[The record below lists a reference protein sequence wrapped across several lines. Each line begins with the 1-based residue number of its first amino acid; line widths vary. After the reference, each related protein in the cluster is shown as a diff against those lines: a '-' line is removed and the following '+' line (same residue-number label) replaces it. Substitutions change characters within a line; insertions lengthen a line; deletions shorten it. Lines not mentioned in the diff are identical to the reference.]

1 MAGDPRMS
9 DPIRPR
15 RSALYLPASNARAA
29 DKARA
34 LPCDVVILD
43 LEDAV
48 APDAKLEARALAAS
62 AVQVG
67 GYGSREVVIRGNGL
81 DTPWGRDDLAAIA
94 AARPDAVLIP
104 KVSSPADIQAAR
116 AAVGPDLP
124 IWAMIETCAA
134 MFSLETLGTAS
145 VAAGVSVWV
154 IGSNDLAKEM
164 RCALT
169 TERAPLLAALSLS
182 VMAARAHGLTILDGV
197 FNDIADAEGL
207 AQQCAQGAAF
217 GFDGK
222 TLIHPGQIEAANRAF
237 SPDPEAVVWARMVVD
252 AFAQPGTGDKGVL
265 KVDGRMVERLHLAQA
280 QRLIA
285 IAGAIVARET
295 A

>member
-1 MAGDPRMS
+1 MS
-9 DPIRPR
+9 DLIRPR

-29 DKARA
+29 DKARG

-48 APDAKLEARALAAS
+48 APDAKAEARALAVS
-62 AVQVG
+62 AVQTG
-67 GYGSREVVIRGNGL
+67 GYGARELVIRANGL

-94 AARPDAVLIP
+94 AVRPDAVLIP
-104 KVSSPADIQAAR
+104 KISAPADIQDVR
-116 AAVGPDLP
+116 AAIGPDLP

-134 MFSLETLGTAS
+134 MFALEAIGAAS
-145 VAAGVSVWV
+145 AAAGVSVWV

-169 TERAPLLAALSLS
+169 TDRAPLLTALSLS

-197 FNDIADAEGL
+197 FNEIADAEGL
-207 AQQCAQGAAF
+207 AHQCAQGAAF
-217 GFDGK
+217 GFDCT

-237 SPDPEAVVWARMVVD
+237 SPDPEAVAWARVVVD

-285 IAGAIVARET
+285 IAEAIAARET

>member
-1 MAGDPRMS
+1 MS
-9 DPIRPR
+9 DLIRPR

-29 DKARA
+29 DKARG

-48 APDAKLEARALAAS
+48 APDAKAEARALAVS
-62 AVQVG
+62 AVQTG
-67 GYGSREVVIRGNGL
+67 GYGARELVIRANGL

-94 AARPDAVLIP
+94 AVRPDAVLIP
-104 KVSSPADIQAAR
+104 KISAPADIQDVR
-116 AAVGPDLP
+116 AAIGPDLP

-134 MFSLETLGTAS
+134 MFALEAIGAAS
-145 VAAGVSVWV
+145 AAAGVSVWV

-169 TERAPLLAALSLS
+169 TDRAPLLTALSLS

-207 AQQCAQGAAF
+207 AHQCAQGAMF

-222 TLIHPGQIEAANRAF
+222 TLIHPGQIEAANLAF
-237 SPDPEAVVWARMVVD
+237 SPDPEAVAWARVVVE

-285 IAGAIVARET
+285 IAGAITARE
-295 A
+295 AA

>member
-1 MAGDPRMS
+1 MS
-9 DPIRPR
+9 DLIRPR

-29 DKARA
+29 DKARG

-48 APDAKLEARALAAS
+48 APDAKAEARALAVS
-62 AVQVG
+62 AVQTG
-67 GYGSREVVIRGNGL
+67 GYGARELVIRANGL

-94 AARPDAVLIP
+94 AVRPDAVLIP
-104 KVSSPADIQAAR
+104 KISAPADIQDVR
-116 AAVGPDLP
+116 AAIGPDLP

-134 MFSLETLGTAS
+134 MFALEAIGAASTAS
-145 VAAGVSVWV
+145 GVSVWV

-169 TERAPLLAALSLS
+169 TDRAPLLTALSLS

-207 AQQCAQGAAF
+207 AHQCAQGAMF

-237 SPDPEAVVWARMVVD
+237 SPDPEAVAWARMVVE

-265 KVDGRMVERLHLAQA
+265 KVEGRMVERLHLAQA

-285 IAGAIVARET
+285 INGAIAARE
-295 A
+295 AA

>member
-1 MAGDPRMS
+1 MS
-9 DPIRPR
+9 DLIRPR

-48 APDAKLEARALAAS
+48 APDAKAEARALASS
-62 AVQVG
+62 AAQAG
-67 GYGSREVVIRGNGL
+67 GYGRRELVIRANGL

-94 AARPDAVLIP
+94 AVRPNAVLIP
-104 KVSSPADIQAAR
+104 KVSSPADIQAVR

-134 MFSLETLGTAS
+134 MFALNAIGAAS
-145 VAAGVSVWV
+145 AAAGVSVWV
-154 IGSNDLAKEM
+154 MGSNDLAKEM

-169 TERAPLLAALSLS
+169 TDRAPLLAALSLS

-197 FNDIADAEGL
+197 FNDIADTEGL
-207 AQQCAQGAAF
+207 AHQCIQGAAF
-217 GFDGK
+217 GCDGK

-237 SPDPEAVVWARMVVD
+237 SPDPEAVAWARVVVD

-285 IAGAIVARET
+285 IAEAIAARET